1 MKNEEKNIILKAIKD
16 NITAS
21 DYDIAKIP
29 EVRKCFGNIKYD
41 ENTLAYKNKLSKVLQ
56 AGSVTITMIDNQM
69 HWIAVVGYSNR
80 KINFVDSGFKKIK
93 QEISLKDFVK
103 ISGNTD
109 KFNKSYFYYLIIISN
124 NV

>member
-80 KINFVDSGFKKIK
+80 KITFVDSDFKKIK

>member
-1 MKNEEKNIILKAIKD
+1 M
-16 NITAS
+16 T
-21 DYDIAKIP
+21 
-29 EVRKCFGNIKYD
+29 
-41 ENTLAYKNKLSKVLQ
+41 YKNKLSKVLQ
-56 AGSVTITMIDNQM
+56 AGSVAITIIDNQI

-80 KINFVDSGFKKIK
+80 KITFVDSDFKKIK